1 LDNIRF
7 DYLTAKIKMLSYE
20 AARELALAYI
30 QKFNESQIDFH
41 PLYLGYL
48 QRNDPDYQQQKNVIV
63 LTNIHEESFGWIFF
77 YNSKQ
82 FIDTGDFS
90 YAIAG
95 NAPIIINRM
104 TGELS
109 VTGTAHSIEYYIEEY
124 QRRIDL
130 GNI

>member
-1 LDNIRF
+1 
-7 DYLTAKIKMLSYE
+7 
-20 AARELALAYI
+20 
-30 QKFNESQIDFH
+30 
-41 PLYLGYL
+41 
-48 QRNDPDYQQQKNVIV
+48 